1 MVKEKNAINCK
12 LYWNGQM
19 TAFEPSDI
27 KTIFPKIFDMKWN
40 ADCKQ
45 EEDEKSTNEKFLEGI
60 LSECQKEWEDKTIN
74 DLIKEMKGIVIDEY
88 FNNFYH
94 NLLVKI

>member
-40 ADCKQ
+40 GDSKQ
-45 EEDEKSTNEKFLEGI
+45 EDNEKSKNEKFLEGI
-60 LSECQKEWEDKTIN
+60 LSKSQTEDKVKTID
-74 DLIKEMKGIVIDEY
+74 DLIKEMKAIVIDKY

-94 NLLVKI
+94 NLLVKS